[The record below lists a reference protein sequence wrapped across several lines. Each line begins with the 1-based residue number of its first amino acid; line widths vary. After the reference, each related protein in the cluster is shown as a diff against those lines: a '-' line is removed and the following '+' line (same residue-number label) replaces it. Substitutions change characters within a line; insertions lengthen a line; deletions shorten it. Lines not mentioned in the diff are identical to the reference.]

1 MNPKKEQ
8 RQVIKLDSIEGYH
21 PYSGAVLVRPVSKEN
36 ITTKSGIILGINIS
50 TQYGEGTESHVAD
63 FTSTEGTVIALPLHQ
78 ETEGYEIPNE
88 LIVGDHVWWS
98 YRGTTLGVEI
108 IVGKE
113 LYLLVEYFY
122 MMAAKR
128 DEEII
133 ILNGFVLVEEIQQ
146 RRSDVIETITG
157 IDKTRGIVRY
167 MGQKRT
173 YPDGSGFTDEIDI
186 EIGDE
191 VLIRKGSAD
200 IKTERQKYLSTF
212 SDIPYRRLRRR
223 DIIAVINSFE
233 VES

>member
-1 MNPKKEQ
+1 MNPKEKRQ
-8 RQVIKLDSIEGYH
+8 RIDLPSIENYH
-21 PYSGAVLVRPVSKEN
+21 PYSGMVLVKPISKEN
-36 ITTKSGIILGINIS
+36 ATTKAGIIVGFNTS
-50 TQYGEGTESHVAD
+50 TQYGEGAESHVAD
-63 FTSTEGTVIALPLHQ
+63 LTSTEGTVIALPLHQ

-88 LIVGDHVWWS
+88 LEVGDHVWWS

-146 RRSDVIETITG
+146 RRSDVIQTISSV
-157 IDKTRGIVRY
+157 DKTRGIVRY
-167 MGQKRT
+167 MGQKRI

-186 EIGDE
+186 EIGDL

-223 DIIAVINSFE
+223 DIIAVINSFQLT
-233 VES
+233 